1 MFEEEFKTTFESR
14 VPLYEDELREIF
26 NESKNLALD
35 HFNKKALGEVSED
48 YIEDLQ
54 MKFDQRY
61 SQYKAENENESWKS
75 CQIFL
80 QNQYQMIEDKLRNQE
95 YQSFNEFTSDISSF
109 QEMFVE
115 NGPPGPNRKTIML
128 EFVVWA
134 VADASEYF
142 LRSITHELKLSSKMN
157 KETVIKLE
165 ANI

>member
-61 SQYKAENENESWKS
+61 SQYRAENENE
-75 CQIFL
+75 
-80 QNQYQMIEDKLRNQE
+80 
-95 YQSFNEFTSDISSF
+95 T
-109 QEMFVE
+109 
-115 NGPPGPNRKTIML
+115 
-128 EFVVWA
+128 
-134 VADASEYF
+134 
-142 LRSITHELKLSSKMN
+142 
-157 KETVIKLE
+157 
-165 ANI
+165 